1 MQHSG
6 GVLLAGQGPGHTMI
20 NSIPLGSSIK
30 ERRIGY
36 NYLCQFCVFYC
47 FLVVFLSLEIIKI
60 KFCNEK
66 SLSIIKTLPK
76 YQKYGIIKIRGDD
89 MRYFKIIGMLFT
101 IVGIVFC
108 VLGSIKCIFELPQKE
123 ARIYTIGKI
132 IKIEEYDTGD
142 PEFLTNNRTFVEFEV
157 NGESVVSELNT
168 SSSSFY
174 TGQKLEI
181 YYFDNQ
187 TEIVYKKGS
196 DALLILFPVVG
207 ITIATIGC
215 LLAFN
220 KKVQT
225 LLSKIPAAECN

>member
-1 MQHSG
+1 MKH
-6 GVLLAGQGPGHTMI
+6 
-20 NSIPLGSSIK
+20 
-30 ERRIGY
+30 
-36 NYLCQFCVFYC
+36 
-47 FLVVFLSLEIIKI
+47 
-60 KFCNEK
+60 
-66 SLSIIKTLPK
+66 
-76 YQKYGIIKIRGDD
+76 
-89 MRYFKIIGMLFT
+89 FKIIGMLFA

-108 VLGSIKCIFELPQKE
+108 VLGSIECIFELQEKE

-142 PEFLTNNRTFVEFEV
+142 LEFPTNYRTFVEFEV
-157 NGESVVSELNT
+157 NGECVVSELNT

-174 TGQKLEI
+174 IGQELEI

-215 LLAFN
+215 ILAFS
-220 KKVQT
+220 KKVQA
-225 LLSKIPAAECN
+225 LLSKIPTAECY